1 MKMRLNRDHCA
12 QAFLDQRPNPASAM
26 AAVPKR
32 YSLFQRSVR
41 LVQTSIRRLDRYCMQ
56 RMPGLPNP
64 PEIEAE
70 LKNPTFVDLWE
81 FTLADHGR
89 NARDAWREYV
99 ASFDDPADLDLEA
112 SKAEIKQAALKLRGQ
127 VEGTADKNLEFLADQ
142 LQGTQVLDNLSHVR
156 ATTQTNVTFI
166 KDELKQATDQID
178 PEAMLQNV
186 QSTVEQHRSKKDVA
200 STLAS
205 NIDELVDLAKTGRDA
220 ALELKQQDMDVLK
233 GEANS
238 WFADKLM
245 VGQSVLVAFING
257 YKEGKQLEMERED
270 AALITLAKQ
279 VAEDQKAV
287 LKQQFDQ
294 FVAAQR
300 EKQQHEQANAEAT
313 TKKAE

>member
-1 MKMRLNRDHCA
+1 
-12 QAFLDQRPNPASAM
+12 M
-26 AAVPKR
+26 AAASPKR
-32 YSLFQRSVR
+32 YSLFQWSVR
-41 LVQTSIRRLDRYCMQ
+41 LVQTSIRRLNWYCLQ

-81 FTLADHGR
+81 FTLADHRR

-99 ASFDDPADLDLEA
+99 ASFDDPGDLDLEA
-112 SKAEIKQAALKLRGQ
+112 SKAEIKQAALRLRSQ
-127 VEGTADKNLEFLADQ
+127 VESNTDKNLEFLTDQ
-142 LQGTQVLDNLSHVR
+142 LQGTQVLTNLSHVR
-156 ATTQTNVTFI
+156 ATTQTNVAFI
-166 KDELKQATDQID
+166 KDELKQAKDQID

-186 QSTVEQHRSKKDVA
+186 QSTLEQHRSKKDVA
-200 STLAS
+200 STLTS

-220 ALELKQQDMDVLK
+220 ALELNQQDMDVLK
-233 GEANS
+233 GDVNS

-257 YKEGKQLEMERED
+257 YKEGKKLEMERED

-279 VAEDQKAV
+279 IAEDQKTA

-294 FVAAQR
+294 YVAAQR
-300 EKQQHEQANAEAT
+300 EKQRT
-313 TKKAE
+313 PFKKGE